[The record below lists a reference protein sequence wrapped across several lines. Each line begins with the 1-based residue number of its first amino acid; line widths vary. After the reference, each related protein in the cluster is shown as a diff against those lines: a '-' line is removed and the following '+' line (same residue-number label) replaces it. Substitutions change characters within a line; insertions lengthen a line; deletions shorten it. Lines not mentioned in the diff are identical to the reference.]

1 VLATTLRGVR
11 TFLLIM
17 TIVGGLL
24 TLVAAVWVARLSIR
38 DRWLKRNLYRVGDQY
53 AHELKLHSQAYQAY
67 HNQRNDLQRTGQGPV
82 PVPPFG
88 GMDEK
93 AHEDQVHAE
102 NVRRIQ
108 ARTGRDP
115 LQPENDREVHRDV
128 LDKLYR
134 PALLAG
140 LGVLIS
146 TIASALS
153 LYLPP
158 TSS

>member
-1 VLATTLRGVR
+1 MLATTLPGVR

-24 TLVAAVWVARLSIR
+24 ALVAAGWVAELSRR
-38 DRWLKRNLYRVGDQY
+38 DRWLKHNRYRLGDQY
-53 AHELKLHSQAYQAY
+53 QHELILHSQAYQAY
-67 HNQRNDLQRTGQGPV
+67 GNQRAERQRTGQGPV

-93 AHEDQVHAE
+93 AHEEQLFAE
-102 NVRRIQ
+102 HCQRVQ

-115 LQPENDREVHRDV
+115 RQQESDKDVHRDV
-128 LDKLYR
+128 LYKLLW
-134 PALLAG
+134 PARLAG
-140 LGVLIS
+140 LGVLLS

-153 LYLPP
+153 LYLLPNV
-158 TSS
+158 